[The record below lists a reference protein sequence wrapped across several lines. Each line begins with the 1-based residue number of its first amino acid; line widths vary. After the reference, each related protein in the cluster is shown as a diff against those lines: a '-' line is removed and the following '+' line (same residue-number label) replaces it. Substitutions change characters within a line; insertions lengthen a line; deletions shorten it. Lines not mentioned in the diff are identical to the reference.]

1 MPPSPSLPAVEA
13 ADATPTGSSSGPLPW
28 LCGAIGALSLTEG
41 LLQMQ
46 AGTNSL
52 MAVLLPHFIGP
63 GLVVAGAAFLVLGFL
78 LLLDRP

>member
-1 MPPSPSLPAVEA
+1 MPSPASFPPN
-13 ADATPTGSSSGPLPW
+13 ADSVADPGATTRGPLPW
-28 LCGAIGALSLTEG
+28 LCGVIGALSLTEG

-46 AGTNSL
+46 AGAHSL